1 MDKFKPIMKFGKTL
15 ILSSKQE
22 WSKYYLDYKLLKKVI
37 KKFIEHKD
45 VQQEG
50 QDSQKNSLIS
60 EFFELLEHEL
70 KKVNNFYIERETE
83 AIEKFNQLKEIARKR
98 AEKSSLL
105 KKEKLAET
113 NILLQHTLHQ
123 FTEKIAALSDFVK
136 LNIKGFSKIVK
147 KFSKHFNEKEPTKN
161 STEFLEK
168 VSKSE
173 FCTSKKLQEIESQL
187 FDLTKHKTE
196 EHLTKEGGS
205 LHETV
210 SKSLIPEK
218 PTKVSKLIIKDLEF
232 GKMYHFWFKLVENA
246 LGEGNFIFLNFRYM
260 HVSSNLLILDL

>member
-1 MDKFKPIMKFGKTL
+1 MKFGKTL
-15 ILSSKQE
+15 LLTSKQE
-22 WSKYYLDYKLLKKVI
+22 WSKYYIDYKLLKKVI
-37 KKFIEHKD
+37 KKFIEHKEEI
-45 VQQEG
+45 QQET
-50 QDSQKNSLIS
+50 QESEKNRLIS
-60 EFFELLEHEL
+60 EFFELLEKEL
-70 KKVNNFYIERETE
+70 KKVNAFYIERETE
-83 AIEKFNQLKEIARKR
+83 AIEKFNQLKEIAKKR
-98 AEKSSLL
+98 IERSSLL
-105 KKEKLAET
+105 KKEKLVET

-123 FTEKIAALSDFVK
+123 FTEKIAALSDYAK
-136 LNIKGFSKIVK
+136 LNTKGFSKIVK
-147 KFSKHFNEKEPTKN
+147 KFTKHFNSKEPTSA

-218 PTKVSKLIIKDLEF
+218 PTKVSKLCIKDLDF
-232 GKMYHFWFKLVENA
+232 GKMYHFWFKLVENS
-246 LGEGNFIFLNFRYM
+246 LGEGM
-260 HVSSNLLILDL
+260 